1 MAYSQTQGAAGG
13 GGDEMVLFGLT
24 VTPGVIG
31 GIIAVAGLAGAIAL
45 TVQLVLPKNEEYVA
59 LKTQLQEK
67 QEQLARVEEERKRVA
82 DILQRLEDAKAV
94 QERVLALFPK
104 QETVAVLPI
113 DLNRMISEQYGR
125 LTRFEPSAEGPILV
139 NDSSWGAA
147 VNGKIKQQTVN
158 VAFEGDFDQT
168 GNILRKIERYQ
179 SMLAIDNLSSE
190 LLMSNQPVRFN
201 PANGQIEPQGAP
213 KVRLSTGFT
222 LKVLTPVSAEELAAQ
237 AEASEAAAEG
247 APADGTAPAATPSPS
262 P

>member
-1 MAYSQTQGAAGG
+1 MAYSQTQGATG
-13 GGDEMVLFGLT
+13 GGDGMVLFGLT
-24 VTPGVIG
+24 VTPAVLGGVIALVG
-31 GIIAVAGLAGAIAL
+31 VVGAGAIAA
-45 TVQLVLPKNEEYVA
+45 QLVRPKYEEYVA
-59 LKTQLQEK
+59 LKTQLEEK

-113 DLNRMISEQYGR
+113 DLNRMVSEQYGR
-125 LTRFEPSAEGPILV
+125 LTKFEPSADGPILV

-147 VNGKIKQQTVN
+147 VNGKIKQQAVT

-213 KVRLSTGFT
+213 KVRLSTAFT

-237 AEASEAAAEG
+237 AEASQAAADGAAEG
-247 APADGTAPAATPSPS
+247 TEGAAPAATPAP
-262 P
+262 